1 MSHMVCPKIPHFLQM
16 TLANQTSMVSSG
28 FSSAMLEKTRGYP
41 SKIWLMSAT
50 FDAWDKAPS
59 PYQAVE
65 RASRFVDTVYNAQW
79 TYIYIYV
86 SCIVCSIRT
95 WYCYEMIYGSP
106 SSYHLLHHSTTCP
119 RCHVAT
125 GGVERCLRG
134 FRGGEGA
141 MWRSENH
148 VRQGLMGY
156 KSWFLSMG

>member
-50 FDAWDKAPS
+50 FNAWDKAPS

-79 TYIYIYV
+79 TYIYIMYSLQHKNMILLRDDIRISLFISSTASLHNLPPV
-86 SCIVCSIRT
+86 PRRHRRSRKVPPWLPRRRRCNVEEWESCETRT
-95 WYCYEMIYGSP
+95 HGI
-106 SSYHLLHHSTTCP
+106 
-119 RCHVAT
+119 
-125 GGVERCLRG
+125 
-134 FRGGEGA
+134 
-141 MWRSENH
+141 
-148 VRQGLMGY
+148 
-156 KSWFLSMG
+156 